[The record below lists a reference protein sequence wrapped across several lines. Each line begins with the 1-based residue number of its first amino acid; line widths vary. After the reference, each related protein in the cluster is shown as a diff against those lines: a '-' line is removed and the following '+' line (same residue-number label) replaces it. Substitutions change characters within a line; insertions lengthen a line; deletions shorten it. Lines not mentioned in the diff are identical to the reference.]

1 MKRFFFMFFCVVLV
15 SCSTAQHG
23 TVAPPVA
30 DVAPAPDTLVLPIDD
45 DVLKGQLDNGL
56 TYIIRENGRPENR
69 AELRLV
75 VNAGSI
81 LEDEDQQGLAHFVE
95 HMAFN
100 GTEHFP
106 KQDIVNFL
114 EGIGMRFGADLN
126 AYTSFDETVYML
138 QVPTDSVAVM
148 QKAFQ
153 ILGDWAHRVSFDAEE
168 IEKERGVV
176 IDEWR
181 TGRGAGARMRDLQLP
196 VLLKDSRYAQRL
208 PIGQKALLDTFGH
221 ESLKRYYQEWYRP
234 DLMSVIAVGDFDRDS
249 IEALIQKTFGDLP
262 KAENGRERISYTIP
276 DHEETLFA
284 IATDPE
290 ATGSSVSIYFMQDV
304 APQGTKDDYRQM
316 LIRSMFNNMLNQR
329 LRELTKKPDP
339 PFLGAGSSRGNLVRT
354 KAAYIL
360 GAGVQ
365 EGGIERGLGAV
376 LTEALR
382 VQRHGFTAPELERL
396 KINMLRGI
404 EQAYRER
411 DKSRSGGFASE
422 YVRHFLTGEVI
433 PGIAYEY
440 ELYQELVPQ
449 IRVEEINALVD
460 EWITNTNRVVLVNAP
475 EKEGVAVPSE
485 ADLLTVIEQVQQK
498 EIAPYEEN
506 VSDEPLIANIPE
518 PGTVLAESRIE
529 ALNVTEWVLSNG
541 VRVVMKPTDFKND
554 EVLFTAF
561 SPGGHSLV
569 EDVDYIAATT
579 ATAVLSESGL
589 GQFDQIELGKKL
601 AGKVARVSTG
611 IGSRTESVSGSA
623 SPQDLE
629 TMFQLIYL
637 KFMAPRA
644 DSSAFVAFQDRIRG
658 MLQNRDLSPQ
668 AAFND
673 TVQVTMSQN
682 HFRSRP
688 ISMDMLDEMDLQR
701 SLEIYKDRFA
711 DASDFTFVFVGN
723 FEPENLRPLVE
734 TYLGSLPGLIRNE
747 TPRDVAPKPP
757 VGVVEKIVK
766 RGKEPKS
773 QTYIQFTGQFDW
785 QDRLHRYRF
794 DAMVDVLQIKLRE
807 TLREDEGG
815 TYSVRV
821 QGPRWQHPEPRY
833 SISVSFG
840 CDPERLE
847 ELTQVVFAQIDS
859 LKQSPVEASYLHKV
873 TEMDLRRRES
883 NYKENSFWRGALR
896 SAYDNNSD
904 PLDILTYDDE
914 VIRKVTVEDVH
925 VAAQHYLNMKNYAR
939 FVLLPEDAAVTTPEK
954 P

>member
-1 MKRFFFMFFCVVLV
+1 MRRCLIVFLCVIFAR
-15 SCSTAQHG
+15 CSATQQG
-23 TVAPPVA
+23 VQTPPVA
-30 DVAPAPDTLVLPIDD
+30 DVFPVSETVVLPIDD
-45 DVLKGQLDNGL
+45 AVRKGQLDNGL
-56 TYIIRENGRPENR
+56 TYIIRENKRPENR

-81 LEDEDQQGLAHFVE
+81 LEDEDQQGLAHFAE

-138 QVPTDSVAVM
+138 QVPTDSALVM
-148 QKAFQ
+148 YKAFQ
-153 ILGDWAHRVSFDAEE
+153 ILGDWAYRVGFDGEE

-196 VLLKDSRYAQRL
+196 ILLKGSRYAERL
-208 PIGQKALLDTFGH
+208 PIGQKALLDTFAH
-221 ESLKRYYQEWYRP
+221 ESLKRYYQDWYRP

-249 IEALIQKTFGDLP
+249 VEALIQKTFGELP
-262 KAENGRERISYTIP
+262 VVENARERTSYTIP

-290 ATGSSVSIYFMQDV
+290 ATSTSVSIYFMQDV
-304 APQGTKDDYRQM
+304 APQGTKEDYRQM

-360 GAGVQ
+360 GAGVK
-365 EGGIERGLGAV
+365 EGGIERGLDAV

-382 VQRHGFTAPELERL
+382 VQRHGFTVAELERL

-411 DKSRSGGFASE
+411 DKSRSSGFASE

-449 IRVEEINALVD
+449 IQVEEINALVD
-460 EWITNTNRVVLVNAP
+460 EWITNTNRVILVNAP
-475 EKEGVAVPSE
+475 EKENVPVPSE
-485 ADLLTVIEQVQQK
+485 ADLLAVIEAVQQK
-498 EIAPYEEN
+498 EIAPYAEN
-506 VSDEPLIANIPE
+506 VSDEPLVTDIPT
-518 PGTVLAESRIE
+518 PGSVLAESRIE

-569 EDVDYIAATT
+569 DDKDYIAATT
-579 ATAVLSESGL
+579 ATTVLSESGL
-589 GQFDQIELGKKL
+589 GKFDQIELGKKL

-611 IGSRTESVSGSA
+611 IGSRTESLSGSA

-637 KFMAPRA
+637 EFMAPRA

-658 MLQNRDLSPQ
+658 MLQNRNLSPQ

-688 ISMDMLDEMDLQR
+688 ISMDMLNEMNLQR

-723 FEPENLRPLVE
+723 FEPEKMRPLIE

-757 VGVVEKIVK
+757 VGVVEKTVK

-773 QTYIQFTGQFDW
+773 QTLIQFTGMFDW

-807 TLREDEGG
+807 TLREDESG
-815 TYSVRV
+815 TYSVSVR
-821 QGPRWQHPEPRY
+821 GSRWQHPEPRY
-833 SISVSFG
+833 SISVNFG

-847 ELTQVVFAQIDS
+847 ELTHLVFVQMDS

-873 TEMDLRRRES
+873 TEMDLRRRET

-896 SAYDNNSD
+896 SAYENNSD

-914 VIRKVTVEDVH
+914 VIRKVTVEDIQR
-925 VAAQHYLNMKNYAR
+925 AAQQYFNMENYAR
-939 FVLLPEDAAVTTPEK
+939 FVLLPEVDEMATPEK